1 MTNKCTITFEVT
13 DSGSK
18 MSLDG
23 HLYVES
29 DGRLIA
35 ETSHPITTP
44 TLKNMN
50 IGSHDAFKNS
60 SSVYALKHD
69 IEIVLDIIREAQ
81 ENGSINEIS
90 DDSKEGLAI
99 NRLNDMLDGVIYPIF
114 IDKISHQYPKLI
126 AEFNKINK
134 NRDYK
139 ALEKL
144 SELCNK
150 KESADG

>member
-1 MTNKCTITFEVT
+1 MTNKCTIAFEVT

-18 MSLDG
+18 INLDG
-23 HLYVES
+23 HLCIGS
-29 DGRLIA
+29 DARLIA
-35 ETSHPITTP
+35 ETNCPITTP

-50 IGSHDAFKNS
+50 IGSHDAYNTTSCVF
-60 SSVYALKHD
+60 ALKAD
-69 IEIVLDIIREAQ
+69 IETVLDIIREAQ
-81 ENGSINEIS
+81 ENGNIDTIS

-99 NRLNDMLDGVIYPIF
+99 NRLNDMLDGIIYPIF

-139 ALEKL
+139 TLEKL
-144 SELCNK
+144 SELCNN
-150 KESADG
+150 KESANS